1 MTGVQTCA
9 LPISLDTH
17 RLLLWAQENGK
28 GDELLEAMYSGY
40 FEKKQSLFTREDLIA
55 IAATVGISE
64 AQVDS
69 AITSQEFANQ
79 VLSDQSQARQ
89 YGANGVP
96 FFVIDNKYG
105 ISGAQPQEVFDQ
117 TLTTALKERN

>member
-1 MTGVQTCA
+1 M
-9 LPISLDTH
+9 
-17 RLLLWAQENGK
+17 
-28 GDELLEAMYSGY
+28 
-40 FEKKQSLFTREDLIA
+40 LFRSTREDLIA